1 MSKVKHLFIINPAA
15 GKKSSA
21 ESLSC
26 EIRAY
31 FEAHPDAEY
40 EIKLTEKKG
49 DAIVFVREAASYD
62 GEVRVYAC
70 GGDGIFNEAVN
81 GGVGLDNVALC
92 PIPAGSGN
100 DFIRTFEDIPKE
112 KFLDVASCVTGT
124 TVPCDVMRVGDVYGV
139 NLISVGLDA
148 VTCKRQKG
156 MKRIPFISGGAAY
169 KLALG
174 TAFIT
179 SMKSKISFETEDGPF
194 DAGDERVVLGVVGNG
209 RWYGGGFKATPY
221 ADISDGLMDLVTV
234 KRVSRITFLR
244 YVGIYKRG
252 EHIEAMPY
260 VRYTR
265 CKKLRVKADGPIP
278 MQIDGEAFEIKDPEI
293 ELIPTAIKLILPKI

>member
-1 MSKVKHLFIINPAA
+1 MSNVKHLFIINPAA

-21 ESLSC
+21 EKLTEDIKKYFDAHPEENY
-26 EIRAY
+26 EIR
-31 FEAHPDAEY
+31 
-40 EIKLTEKKG
+40 LTEKKG
-49 DAIVFVREAASYD
+49 DATEFVREAADFD
-62 GEVRVYAC
+62 GDVRIYAC
-70 GGDGIFNEAVN
+70 GGDGTFNETVN
-81 GGVGLDNVALC
+81 GAVGHGNVALC
-92 PIPAGSGN
+92 PIPVGSGN
-100 DFIRTFEDIPKE
+100 DFVRTFENIPAE
-112 KFLDVASCVTGT
+112 KFLDIASCVAGD
-124 TVPCDVMRVGDVYGV
+124 VIPCDVMRVGNVYGV

-148 VTCKRQKG
+148 VTCKRQG
-156 MKRIPFISGGAAY
+156 TMKRIPLVPAGAAY

-179 SMKSKISFETEDGPF
+179 SMHSKIAFETEDGPF

-234 KRVSRITFLR
+234 KKVSRLTFLR

-252 EHIEAMPY
+252 EHIESMPY

-265 CKKLRVKADGPIP
+265 CKKLRIIADTAIP
-278 MQIDGEAFEIKDPEI
+278 MQIDGEAFEIKNPEI
-293 ELIPTAIKLILPKI
+293 ELIPSALKLILPKA